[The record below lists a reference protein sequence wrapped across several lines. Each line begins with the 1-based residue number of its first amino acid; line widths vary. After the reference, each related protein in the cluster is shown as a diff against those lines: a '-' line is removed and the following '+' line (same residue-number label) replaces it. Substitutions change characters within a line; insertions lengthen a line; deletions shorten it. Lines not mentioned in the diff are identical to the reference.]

1 MAENTDVQGL
11 RRTAVSQE
19 ADSRLGGASERK
31 RVLCAMSGG
40 VDSAVSA
47 FLLKQQGHEVIGAN
61 MRFWE
66 YKEPPSS
73 PSLLPEGEGG
83 KSSCSPLPSGEG
95 MGVRGK
101 HKITSCCSPKDMADA
116 ERSARGMGIPFYA
129 LKMEADFRV
138 NVIDPFI
145 ADYQNGLT
153 PNPCVHCNTYIKFGE
168 FYEKAT
174 ALGFDQIATGHYADI
189 VHLPNGRWAVAPAAD
204 KKKDQSYYLYGMSQ
218 QSLARTIFPLA
229 KMIKDEARR
238 IAEANHIPVARKP
251 DSQEICFIP
260 DNDHKAFLKREG
272 ASMRPGYFRDRLG
285 AILGKHDGSVGLTIG
300 QRKGLGVAGFAEAQF
315 VLEILSN
322 GDVIL
327 GPREELERRTFY
339 IRDVIFQGVAED
351 DRAWSEGVP
360 CNVQIRYNGAPL
372 AAVAYLEAGAK
383 PLLRVELESPAW
395 AVTPGQAGV
404 LYDREGG
411 FIIAGGKIRLSKPD

>member
-1 MAENTDVQGL
+1 MA
-11 RRTAVSQE
+11 
-19 ADSRLGGASERK
+19 

-66 YKEPPSS
+66 YKEPEACETPAIT
-73 PSLLPEGEGG
+73 
-83 KSSCSPLPSGEG
+83 
-95 MGVRGK
+95 K
-101 HKITSCCSPKDMADA
+101 HKITSCCSPEDMADA

-129 LKMEADFRV
+129 LKMEADFRE

-218 QSLARTIFPLA
+218 ESLARTIFPLA
-229 KMIKDEARR
+229 LIEKDDARR
-238 IAEANHIPVARKP
+238 IAEANRIPVARKP

-285 AILGKHDGSVGLTIG
+285 AILGKHEGSVGLTIG

-315 VLEILSN
+315 VLEILAN

-339 IRDVIFQGVAED
+339 IRDTIFQGVAED
-351 DRAWSEGVP
+351 DPAWSEGVP

-372 AAVAYLEAGAK
+372 AAVAYREAGAQREVGAQNLV
-383 PLLRVELESPAW
+383 PLLRVELDSPAW

-404 LYDREGG
+404 LYDRDGG
-411 FIIAGGKIRLSKPD
+411 FIIAGGKIRLNP

>member
-19 ADSRLGGASERK
+19 AASRLGGASERK

-47 FLLKQQGHEVIGAN
+47 YLLKEQGHEVIGAN

-66 YKEPPSS
+66 YREPEACETP
-73 PSLLPEGEGG
+73 
-83 KSSCSPLPSGEG
+83 
-95 MGVRGK
+95 VVTK
-101 HKITSCCSPKDMADA
+101 HKITSCCSPEDMADA

-129 LKMEADFRV
+129 LKMEADFRE

-229 KMIKDEARR
+229 KMVKDEARR
-238 IAEANHIPVARKP
+238 IAEANNIPVARKP

-272 ASMRPGYFRDRLG
+272 ASMRPGYFRNRLG

-339 IRDVIFQGVAED
+339 IRDAIFQGVAED
-351 DRAWSEGVP
+351 DRAWSAGVP
-360 CNVQIRYNGAPL
+360 CNVQIRYNGHPL
-372 AAVAYLEAGAK
+372 SATAYLEAGTK
-383 PLLRVELESPAW
+383 PLLRIELDSPAW

-404 LYDREGG
+404 LYDCEGG
-411 FIIAGGKIRLSKPD
+411 FILAGGKIRLNNTFPEAQQ

>member
-1 MAENTDVQGL
+1 MA
-11 RRTAVSQE
+11 
-19 ADSRLGGASERK
+19 

-66 YKEPPSS
+66 YKEPEACETP
-73 PSLLPEGEGG
+73 
-83 KSSCSPLPSGEG
+83 
-95 MGVRGK
+95 VVTK
-101 HKITSCCSPKDMADA
+101 HKITSCCSPEDMADA

-129 LKMEADFRV
+129 LKMEADFRE

-218 QSLARTIFPLA
+218 ESLARTIFPLA
-229 KMIKDEARR
+229 LIEKDDARR
-238 IAEANHIPVARKP
+238 IAEANRIPVARKP

-285 AILGKHDGSVGLTIG
+285 AILGKHEGSVGLTIG

-315 VLEILSN
+315 VLEILAN

-339 IRDVIFQGVAED
+339 IRDTIFQGVAED
-351 DRAWSEGVP
+351 DPAWSEGVP

-372 AAVAYLEAGAK
+372 AAVAYREAGAQREVGAQNLV
-383 PLLRVELESPAW
+383 PLLRVELDSPAW

-404 LYDREGG
+404 LYDRDGG
-411 FIIAGGKIRLSKPD
+411 FIIAGGKIRLNP

>member
-1 MAENTDVQGL
+1 MA
-11 RRTAVSQE
+11 
-19 ADSRLGGASERK
+19 

-66 YKEPPSS
+66 YKEPEACETP
-73 PSLLPEGEGG
+73 
-83 KSSCSPLPSGEG
+83 
-95 MGVRGK
+95 VVTK
-101 HKITSCCSPKDMADA
+101 HKITSCCSPEDMADA

-129 LKMEADFRV
+129 LKMEADFRE

-218 QSLARTIFPLA
+218 ESLARTLFPLA
-229 KMIKDEARR
+229 LIEKDDARR
-238 IAEANHIPVARKP
+238 IAEANRIPVARKP

-285 AILGKHDGSVGLTIG
+285 AILGKHEGSVGLTIG

-315 VLEILSN
+315 VLEILAN

-339 IRDVIFQGVAED
+339 IRDTIFQGVAED
-351 DRAWSEGVP
+351 DPAWSEGVP

-372 AAVAYLEAGAK
+372 AAVAYREVGAQREVAAQNLV
-383 PLLRVELESPAW
+383 PLLRVELDSPAW

-404 LYDREGG
+404 LYDRDGG
-411 FIIAGGKIRLSKPD
+411 FIIAGGKIRLNP